1 MQIVTPDEID
11 FSFYEQETEA
21 KQNVRAASA
30 YVQALIDRVNAPQRE
45 KRRYLPWG
53 KTHRLLQFRE
63 GEVTVWGGPNG
74 SGKSLVTGQVAV
86 SLCAQG
92 ERVGL
97 ASFEMKPVKTMARM
111 GRQWTLQNLDDE
123 ELLRDPAERRAALEL
138 YEQFRDWTDNKLW
151 LYDQQGTVH
160 WKQVCAVARYCA
172 KELGITQFFVD
183 NLAKC
188 VKGEDDYDGQKSFVD
203 ELCSIARDNSIHV
216 HLVHHVKKPP
226 TDDHKPGKYDFKG
239 SGSITDQPD
248 NVIAVWRNKAKERAR
263 GSERAL
269 MDSKPDSM
277 LIVDKQRN
285 GDGWEGN
292 IGLWYRP
299 QSQQFV
305 GSARA
310 EPIDFMSDKSGDGIF
325 GGDDE

>member
-11 FSFYEQETEA
+11 FTFYEQETEA

-63 GEVTVWGGPNG
+63 GEVTVWGGPSG

-97 ASFEMKPVKTMARM
+97 ASFEMKPVETMARM

-123 ELLRDPAERRAALEL
+123 ELLRDPGERRAALEL

>member
-97 ASFEMKPVKTMARM
+97 ASFEMKPIKTMARM

>member
-11 FSFYEQETEA
+11 FTFYEQETEA

-30 YVQALIDRVNAPQRE
+30 YVQALIDRANAPQRE

-74 SGKSLVTGQVAV
+74 SGKSLVTGQVAL

-97 ASFEMKPVKTMARM
+97 ASFEMKPVKTMGRM

-123 ELLRDPAERRAALEL
+123 ELMRDPAERRAALEL

-203 ELCSIARDNSIHV
+203 ELCAIARDNSIHV

-325 GGDDE
+325 GGEDE